1 MAEAPKSPISTLPLY
16 MNQRIF
22 IIGDLARLQ
31 HFCLDN
37 RTGDVGVVV
46 ALCPENAVVII
57 FPNGRSGLFSVP
69 EQSSLVGK
77 AGRCLELAKYTF
89 HGAAQLTA
97 DFLQGRFSPVFA
109 RQKRQEPEGR
119 GATLVV
125 S

>member
-1 MAEAPKSPISTLPLY
+1 

-31 HFCLDN
+31 HHCLDN

-46 ALCPENAVVII
+46 ALCPNNEVVII
-57 FPNGRSGLFSVP
+57 FPNGRSGLFSVS

-77 AGRCLELAKYTF
+77 TGRCLELAKYTF

-97 DFLQGRFSPVFA
+97 DFLHGRFAPVFA
-109 RQKRQEPEGR
+109 RQKHAATEGR
-119 GATLVV
+119 GTALVL